1 MRFSIITPSLN
12 QGAWI
17 EETLRSV
24 REQKNVEV
32 KHLVIDGGSQDATKD
47 ILAGQTFAKWVSE
60 PDGGQTDAINKGLA
74 QSTGEIL
81 SYLCADDLLEPGA
94 LERVA
99 KVFQDNPEVDVVYGD
114 CFFLEAG
121 TDWKRPKVAGEFT
134 YARLRWNNF
143 LFQPAVFWRRAVYER
158 FGKLDATLTYCM
170 DHEYWL
176 RIGRETRWHHVPEPL
191 ATCRLHAE
199 AKTSRALVAAWREAE
214 KMQARYGIRW
224 KPKFDSLWMATLG
237 QHYYRVKRQL
247 FSALGRR
254 RA

>member
-1 MRFSIITPSLN
+1 MRFSIITPSLD
-12 QGAWI
+12 QGTWI
-17 EETLRSV
+17 EETMRSV
-24 REQKNVEV
+24 REQAGVKVE
-32 KHLVIDGGSQDATKD
+32 HLVIDGGSRDATKE
-47 ILAGQTFAKWVSE
+47 ILAAQSFAKWISE

-74 QSTGEIL
+74 QSKGDIL
-81 SYLCADDLLEPGA
+81 SYLCADDYLEPGA
-94 LERVA
+94 LARVDGI
-99 KVFQDNPEVDVVYGD
+99 FRENPEVDVVFGD
-114 CFFLEAG
+114 CYFLEAK
-121 TDWKRPKVAGEFT
+121 TDWKRLKRAGEFT

-158 FGKLDATLTYCM
+158 FGKLDAVLTYCM

-176 RIGRETRWHHVPEPL
+176 RIGAETQWHHVPEPL

-214 KMQARYGIRW
+214 TMQARYGIRW
-224 KPKFDSLWMATLG
+224 KPKWDALWMATLG
-237 QHYYRVKRQL
+237 QYYYRAKRQI